1 MSSSPIRTDSMDAT
15 IVTTADFNEDKF
27 KLLQLNPDIEHAITI
42 GSKIVIVGAKDA
54 RAVLCTEDKSFYIK
68 KEDTSNLRL
77 LTTHMH
83 WSGSKPKQVI
93 HVSGAARF
101 HYLLEPKAPNV
112 LHLRDL
118 LLESPY
124 DKPRRDANASKMRRL
139 TLEKVYSTQ
148 ALMDKLQVSER
159 QVLQMLQQVHAF
171 EEAGAWRLLARKYE
185 TQVFTDMLDTIVQ
198 QEWDVF
204 SEPGVAV
211 HQFVAQLK
219 EPLVAIRQ
227 CCHLYGDVKS
237 VNGEDRC
244 TLDPIKVATFRAMA
258 LLQEQA
264 DETSFQAQHEHV
276 VVNPDAGW
284 ALDQFLDK
292 WKLRVPERVPVNLDM
307 LRGLVLVK
315 PPKGGK
321 NEPRRIVYFPE
332 QALSPVPKQ
341 RFDQLFAMQEKWTL
355 EQLEPYVRYVSLVRK
370 KLGSTEPLRPLVTP
384 NRTQASLL
392 LKYTRSSRPSNS
404 TEKLYSRR

>member
-1 MSSSPIRTDSMDAT
+1 MSSSPIPTDSMDST

-42 GSKIVIVGAKDA
+42 GS
-54 RAVLCTEDKSFYIK
+54 
-68 KEDTSNLRL
+68 N
-77 LTTHMH
+77 
-83 WSGSKPKQVI
+83 GSKPKQTI

-101 HYLLEPKAPNV
+101 HYLVVLYYSSKVRLIQTVYVLYYVQLEPKAPDL

-124 DKPRRDANASKMRRL
+124 KKPRRDANESKMRGL
-139 TLEKVYSTQ
+139 KLEKVYSTQ
-148 ALMDKLQVSER
+148 ELIICSLQVSER
-159 QVLQMLQQVHAF
+159 QVLQMLEQVHAF

-185 TQVFTDMLDTIVQ
+185 TQIFTDMLDTIVQ
-198 QEWDVF
+198 QEWGVF

-211 HQFVAQLK
+211 HQFVSQLE
-219 EPLVAIRQ
+219 EPLVAIR
-227 CCHLYGDVKS
+227 HR

-244 TLDPIKVATFRAMA
+244 TLDPINVATFRA
-258 LLQEQA
+258 LSLFEEQA

-292 WKLRVPERVPVNLDM
+292 WKLRVPEGVTVNLDM

-315 PPKGGK
+315 PPKGG

-332 QALSPVPKQ
+332 QALSPEPKQ
-341 RFDQLFAMQEKWTL
+341 PFDQLFAMQEKWTF
-355 EQLEPYVRYVSLVRK
+355 EQLEPYI
-370 KLGSTEPLRPLVTP
+370 RPLVTP

-392 LKYTRSSRPSNS
+392 LKYTRSSRPSKS